1 MSSLWRLDMSY
12 LQYRRLFLLE
22 IPISVFFSFHHDYD
36 NHLCANR
43 PEGVTLFGF
52 SSIPITPIG
61 VRNKMLQLKIVGFK
75 QGINYLLYIATVTLE
90 NPLVY
95 CCALSKNTFV
105 LFRNII

>member
-1 MSSLWRLDMSY
+1 MPAY
-12 LQYRRLFLLE
+12 LAAILKPIKHAEFQNLL
-22 IPISVFFSFHHDYD
+22 S
-36 NHLCANR
+36 
-43 PEGVTLFGF
+43 T
-52 SSIPITPIG
+52 IG
-61 VRNKMLQLKIVGFK
+61 VRNKMLQPKIVGFK